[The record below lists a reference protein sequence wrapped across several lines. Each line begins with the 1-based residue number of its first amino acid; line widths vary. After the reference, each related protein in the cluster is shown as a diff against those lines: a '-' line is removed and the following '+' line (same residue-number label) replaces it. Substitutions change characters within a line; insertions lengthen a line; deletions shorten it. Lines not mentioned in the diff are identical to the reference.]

1 MQSVQSAEHRLKV
14 QVFYLVLGLL
24 MILAV
29 LPFSEWFRYQGS
41 PFSVLA
47 VNAFSREEY
56 LANKRKCSTAVMQ
69 SQGFACMC
77 EKEVCGVLGRMHVAG
92 QVFTTVL
99 LVAIPAFICAGVNLN
114 RKVRRLRMSQP
125 QERSCFDWEISLYLG
140 PLLVVGAFV
149 FWVVMSTVNGPHG
162 QENLWKEDFH
172 IGQSF
177 QNALFG
183 LGVIIWGTANY
194 YLSVKKAYT
203 VELSMRNIYV

>member
-1 MQSVQSAEHRLKV
+1 MQSSQSAEHRLKV

-56 LANKRKCSTAVMQ
+56 LANKRQCSTAWMQ
-69 SQGFACMC
+69 NQGFACMC
-77 EKEVCGVLGRMHVAG
+77 EEWVCEVLVRMHVTG
-92 QVFTTVL
+92 LIFTTML
-99 LVAIPAFICAGVNLN
+99 LISIPAFICAGVNLN

-125 QERSCFDWEISLYLG
+125 QAWSCFDLELSLYLG
-140 PLLVVGAFV
+140 PAIIVGAFV
-149 FWVVMSTVNGPHG
+149 FWIVMCALNGPEG
-162 QENLWKEDFH
+162 QENLWKGDFH

-194 YLSVKKAYT
+194 CLSVRKAYT